1 MTDALATDHSAAGG
15 LAARSAAESGSSPM
29 IAPALAVSGVLAV
42 ALAAALMMLFPATEE
57 SEVAA
62 VSLARYLANPFCL
75 GIFVLGGWAVL
86 YGALMLWGAALERRA
101 LLTGA
106 DGAPVVRRITAAMEG
121 AALLRS
127 QSATEVSLEAQLA
140 SDRFEGYRALRAAP
154 LGYAIWALPLFG
166 FIGTVIGISGA
177 IGGLGAV
184 FADTGREEALADV
197 LGALRYAFDTTF
209 VGLAAVIP
217 AMALAAMLRSRS
229 EFVRHAIVVHVMR
242 AR

>member
-1 MTDALATDHSAAGG
+1 MADAPTIDMDRRAPVAVEGEAGP
-15 LAARSAAESGSSPM
+15 L
-29 IAPALAVSGVLAV
+29 IAPALALSGVLAV
-42 ALAAALMMLFPATEE
+42 ALAALLATVFPATPE
-57 SEVAA
+57 SEVSA

-75 GIFVLGGWAVL
+75 GIFVLGGWAVV

-101 LLTGA
+101 LLSGLDA
-106 DGAPVVRRITAAMEG
+106 SPFARRVTAAMER
-121 AALLRS
+121 AALLGA
-127 QSATEVSLEAQLA
+127 QGAADVSLEGQLA
-140 SDRFEGYRALRAAP
+140 SDRFEGHRALRAAP

-184 FADTGREEALADV
+184 FADTGREEALAGV

-217 AMALAAMLRSRS
+217 AMALAAALRARS
-229 EFVRHAIVVHVMR
+229 EAVRHAIVVHVMR